1 MIIRPVYQ
9 TKHVQVEMTRQEVD
23 NLKAFYVAVEQA
35 LKWGQYLIKGTP
47 ELNALWKAQKK
58 APMIIEEGHPGRP
71 K

>member
-1 MIIRPVYQ
+1 
-9 TKHVQVEMTRQEVD
+9 MTRQEVD